1 MKAYNETLL
10 KNEWVQELAHDWTQK
25 NFISPKDQKAIE
37 QVYSPLPYRPNW
49 FIWIGLFIFTLLGLS
64 AATVIFLPVIDS
76 EFAEVF
82 LGPLYGLG
90 VFFFLNFL
98 IKDRRLHFS
107 GIDNAMIYAIAASF
121 APLVLHT
128 TELNYTASWLPG
140 LMYLPLL
147 LFLTHY
153 YGEPFIAVGTFLT
166 ALYVIATLA
175 MEVAWGKLLL
185 PFIIMIYAGLVWYFV
200 RNFIKKD
207 ESFYRRTALEWLH
220 IAALVVFYAA
230 GNYFVVREGNAA
242 LNDLPGPSP
251 EVALAGLF
259 WFLTFAVP
267 LLYLYA
273 AIRWT
278 SLTFL
283 ILGSV
288 ALVAS
293 LVTLHHYYPFISGD
307 LATALLGLAGIV
319 TAVWLMRYLKESKKG
334 FIYEPEESSEWA
346 TVAGS
351 IVATEIGH
359 SATDTPQGP
368 KFGGGDF
375 GGGGSGEGY

>member
-10 KNEWVQELAHDWTQK
+10 KNEWVQRLAHDWARK
-25 NFISPKDQKAIE
+25 NFISPDNLKAIE
-37 QVYSPLPYRPNW
+37 EAYSPMPYRPNW

-64 AATVIFLPVIDS
+64 AATIIFLPVIDS

-82 LGPLYGLG
+82 LGPVYGVG
-90 VFFFLNFL
+90 VFLFLRFL

-107 GIDNAMIYAIAASF
+107 GIDNAMIYAIVASF
-121 APLVLHT
+121 APVAFKI
-128 TELNYTASWLPG
+128 TELNYNAPWLVG
-140 LMYLPLL
+140 LAYLPLL
-147 LFLTHY
+147 LFLTYY
-153 YGEPFIAVGTFLT
+153 YGEPLIAVGTFLT
-166 ALYVIATLA
+166 TLYVVATLA
-175 MEVAWGKLLL
+175 MEATWGKLLL
-185 PFIIMIYAGLVWYFV
+185 PFIVMIYAGLIWFFV
-200 RNFIKKD
+200 RKFMNKD
-207 ESFYRRTALEWLH
+207 RSFYWQTALEWIH

-242 LNDLPGPSP
+242 LNDLTGPSP

-259 WFLTFAVP
+259 WLLTFVVP

-273 AIRWT
+273 TLRWT
-278 SLTFL
+278 SLMFL

-293 LVTLHHYYPFISGD
+293 LVTLHHYYPFIPGD
-307 LATALLGLAGIV
+307 MATALLGLAGIL
-319 TAVWLMRYLKESKKG
+319 TAVWLMRYLKEAKKG
-334 FIYEPEESSEWA
+334 FIYEPEESSEW
-346 TVAGS
+346 TTLAGN
-351 IVATEIGH
+351 IVATEVGH